1 MNISSSFPSSCL
13 VEVRQEPDVRF
24 TARLLGLADLSASA
38 TTREEGLE
46 ELRSLLQERVNL
58 GSLVCMEV
66 PRRNPLMRWFGH
78 AKDDPTFDEY
88 LEEIRK
94 YREEMDRQ
102 GEQGPDSSEC
112 SNTSSIP
119 TT

>member
-1 MNISSSFPSSCL
+1 M
-13 VEVRQEPDVRF
+13 
-24 TARLLGLADLSASA
+24 SASA

-46 ELRSLLQERVNL
+46 EFRSLLQERVNL
-58 GSLVCMEV
+58 GSLVCMEA
-66 PRRNPLMRWFGH
+66 PRRNPLMERFGS
-78 AKDDPTFDEY
+78 AKDDPTFDEH

-94 YREEMDRQ
+94 YREEVDRYADRNSD
-102 GEQGPDSSEC
+102 PSEC

>member
-1 MNISSSFPSSCL
+1 MSSSLPSSCL
-13 VEVRQEPDVRF
+13 VEVREEPDGRF
-24 TARLLGLADLSASA
+24 TAQLLGLADLNASA
-38 TTREEGLE
+38 ATREEALE

-58 GSLVCMEV
+58 GSLVCMEI
-66 PRRNPLMRWFGH
+66 PQQNPLLRWLGH

-102 GEQGPDSSEC
+102 GEQGSDPRGC
-112 SNTSSIP
+112 SNTSSTP